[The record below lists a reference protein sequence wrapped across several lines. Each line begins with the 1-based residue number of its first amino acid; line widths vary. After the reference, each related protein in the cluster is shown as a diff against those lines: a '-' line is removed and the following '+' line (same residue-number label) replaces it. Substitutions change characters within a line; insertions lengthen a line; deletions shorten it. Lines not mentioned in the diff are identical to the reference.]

1 MDEHWARRPRTH
13 ILCHCDW
20 AVDVCINHQYD
31 IKDCSANAHQ
41 ATSHMNK
48 VDQSVRATDAKAYV
62 HSMMTEHSLSP
73 APNSCVIV
81 PANITQLPLIN
92 PFSINTQIIIELCFR
107 CISIPMFM
115 AGGSAYCN
123 RRTNWY
129 KGSGFTRPSWTAPL
143 TMAMPNRGRNIY
155 RTTMIPI
162 RSEARIPEPFKP
174 EIEKHHHGIPW
185 ILYFA
190 NMRYRCTRT
199 RLIPDKLDRN

>member
-1 MDEHWARRPRTH
+1 MMEYGWALGKAPMNTHTMPLWLSCRCLHQSSIWYQGLQCSTGGVCGKLCVSKCTSSYKPHEQGGPKREGNWRQGICPQHDDRTFA
-13 ILCHCDW
+13 LACSKQLRDCACH
-20 AVDVCINHQYD
+20 
-31 IKDCSANAHQ
+31 
-41 ATSHMNK
+41 
-48 VDQSVRATDAKAYV
+48 
-62 HSMMTEHSLSP
+62 
-73 APNSCVIV
+73 
-81 PANITQLPLIN
+81 ITQLPLIN

-190 NMRYRCTRT
+190 NMR
-199 RLIPDKLDRN
+199 